1 MALTRTNTW
10 WLGIADDLVY
20 KGLTHFL
27 GRTLAI
33 LSGNEDWGL
42 MQLSGVRVDSW
53 ARRQAAGK
61 VLLSAQAQGVIN
73 V

>member
-1 MALTRTNTW
+1 LGSEVAHGARFGKRRSSVCVLPTRMSPR

-33 LSGNEDWGL
+33 VDGNEGWGL
-42 MQLSGVRVDSW
+42 MQLSDGSV
-53 ARRQAAGK
+53 
-61 VLLSAQAQGVIN
+61 
-73 V
+73 